1 MLQSLLSGLKE
12 NERQR
17 QPMIY
22 QCFFF
27 LIVWHRWL
35 IYYLWK
41 EVETAPCF
49 FYSGSG
55 LNIDDTSVN
64 LELWPAARFIQ
75 LSPQVLMLMINSAF
89 PKASIWR
96 ECPRVYSYVWQTL
109 CACLQ
114 IRMCMCQKLA
124 LTSSLLSCMF
134 YLTNGETIALSKAPT
149 SINNHEA
156 KLQGSAAV
164 TVEMI
169 GTMQM
174 QGAEPIY
181 SGS

>member
-1 MLQSLLSGLKE
+1 MSGKRDRWYTSGLV
-12 NERQR
+12 
-17 QPMIY
+17 
-22 QCFFF
+22 FF
-27 LIVWHRWL
+27 LIVWHRWF
-35 IYYLWK
+35 ISYLWK
-41 EVETAPCF
+41 EVQTAPCF
-49 FYSGSG
+49 LFRFWTQRRWH
-55 LNIDDTSVN
+55 DTAAN

-75 LSPQVLMLMINSAF
+75 LSPRVLMLMINSAF
-89 PKASIWR
+89 PKVSIWR
-96 ECPRVYSYVWQTL
+96 ECPCVYSHVWQTL

-114 IRMCMCQKLA
+114 MRMCQKLA

-134 YLTNGETIALSKAPT
+134 YLTNGETIVLSKTPT

-164 TVEMI
+164 TAEMI

-174 QGAEPIY
+174 QGTEPIY